1 MKFWEPLC
9 NVAGPSYHTSVAEWF
24 GATTTG
30 EELMKNI
37 VAIVI
42 ALASA
47 NVLADAP
54 TLAQPA
60 PTSVLVKD
68 TQPTAAPAAETK
80 QEATPVACCE
90 TAQEVKLGPWQA
102 RRLARQA
109 DRQEAR
115 DCCGCKCDCCK
126 KDSRPSALVLT
137 KKAAKCACGCQ

>member
-1 MKFWEPLC
+1 
-9 NVAGPSYHTSVAEWF
+9 
-24 GATTTG
+24 
-30 EELMKNI
+30 MKNI
-37 VAIVI
+37 AAIVI
-42 ALASA
+42 ALVSA
-47 NVLADAP
+47 NAIADTP
-54 TLAQPA
+54 TQPA

-68 TQPTAAPAAETK
+68 SQPTAAPVAETK

-115 DCCGCKCDCCK
+115 DCCSCKCDCYK